1 MNQTSDPS
9 STAIQIEGVWKIFGN
24 RAIEAMAAI
33 EKDDI
38 TKQQVLEQY
47 DCVIGVADVSLKINR
62 GEIFCIMGLSGS
74 GKSTLV
80 RHINRLLEPTK
91 GRIIVNGKDVLAFSD
106 EELRHYRN
114 LQISGNLSGPKSTKT
129 SRSGSRMVARS
140 RESARGHPPAI
151 SNSLGPVPRPKIYQN
166 LAQTPDQPP
175 PAATTGSL
183 LDHTKSV
190 GWGAEPAR

>member
-9 STAIQIEGVWKIFGN
+9 STAIQIEGVWKIFGD

-47 DCVIGVADVSLKINR
+47 DCVIGVADVDLQINR

-91 GRIIVNGKDVLAFSD
+91 GRIIVNGCAGVLGRRVAT
-106 EELRHYRN
+106 LPKHPYRN
-114 LQISGNLSGPKSTKT
+114 GVSELC
-129 SRSGSRMVARS
+129 ARS
-140 RESARGHPPAI
+140 A
-151 SNSLGPVPRPKIYQN
+151 
-166 LAQTPDQPP
+166 
-175 PAATTGSL
+175 
-183 LDHTKSV
+183 
-190 GWGAEPAR
+190 

>member
-1 MNQTSDPS
+1 MNQKSDQ
-9 STAIQIEGVWKIFGN
+9 STATIQIEGVWKIFGD
-24 RAIEAMAAI
+24 RAFEAMTAI
-33 EKDDI
+33 EKDGI
-38 TKQQVLEQY
+38 TKQQALEDY

-114 LQISGNLSGPKSTKT
+114 SNIAMVFQNFALVPHRSVLDNIAMPLEIRKIPKNKRRAIAEKILDMVELAGWGNKFAHELSG
-129 SRSGSRMVARS
+129 
-140 RESARGHPPAI
+140 
-151 SNSLGPVPRPKIYQN
+151 
-166 LAQTPDQPP
+166 
-175 PAATTGSL
+175 
-183 LDHTKSV
+183 
-190 GWGAEPAR
+190 